1 LINNRQAGRR
11 RGRGGQRPPGGG
23 GNAGRGG
30 GDSGNRIDSR
40 ARGNAPQLLEKYKN
54 LARDAQM
61 AGDRVNTEYYL
72 QFADHYFR
80 VLSDNR
86 ARQEEQQG
94 NQRRGRDDFS
104 NAGEDDDGED
114 FNTDISN
121 MDDDDRGQ
129 QRDARGDRDGNRG
142 ERQDRDDRGNREAR
156 GDRGD
161 RPQRSD
167 RSDRGDRGERP
178 ERDARRPRRGEG
190 DDQPRE
196 AAPVQAEA
204 AGDEAPAPA
213 RRRGRPPRAKVEDH
227 GSDRGDAGFDA
238 NILPPALSVSAS
250 DNDASAEE
258 ERPRRRRR
266 VTRDEGDVAADAA

>member
-1 LINNRQAGRR
+1 MINNRQAGRR
-11 RGRGGQRPPGGG
+11 RGRGGQRPQGGG

-104 NAGEDDDGED
+104 NAGDDDDGED

-161 RPQRSD
+161 RPQRS
-167 RSDRGDRGERP
+167 ERP
-178 ERDARRPRRGEG
+178 ERDARRPRRSEG

-196 AAPVQAEA
+196 ASPVQAEA

-213 RRRGRPPRAKVEDH
+213 RRRGRPPRAKAEEGV
-227 GSDRGDAGFDA
+227 DAGFDA

-250 DNDASAEE
+250 DNDASTEE

-266 VTRDEGDVAADAA
+266 VSRDEGDVAADAA